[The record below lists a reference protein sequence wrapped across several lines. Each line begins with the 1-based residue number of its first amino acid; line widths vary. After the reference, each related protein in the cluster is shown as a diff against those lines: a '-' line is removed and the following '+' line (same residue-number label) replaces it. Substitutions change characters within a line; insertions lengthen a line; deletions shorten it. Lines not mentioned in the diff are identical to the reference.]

1 MKNEE
6 VRLRFAPSPTG
17 FLHLGSA
24 RTAIFNWLY
33 ARHTNGK
40 LVLRIEDTD
49 KERSK
54 KEFLDEI
61 LEDLKWLGIEWD
73 EGPIFQ
79 SERMSIY
86 KEYAKRILDKKLA
99 YKEGEAIIFK
109 VEKSRQI
116 KMKDIIHG
124 EIVFNTDEIKD
135 QVLIKSNGL
144 PAYNFACVVDD
155 HEMKITHIIRGDDH
169 ISNTPKQILFYEAL
183 EIKPPHFAH
192 MPLMMGKDGSK
203 LSKRHGAVAVFEYK
217 KGGFLPEA
225 LSNYLMLLGWT
236 PGEAK
241 EIITLQEAAKTF
253 KIEDIGD
260 VQARF
265 DVDKLK
271 WINAE
276 HIKNKSPEEL
286 TKELK
291 KLLFI
296 PPPEDI
302 DPQYKDLGKKV
313 VDLYKTRFR
322 TFDEFKE
329 LTKCFFTDNFPTD
342 EKSQKKLDKHLK
354 DPETKKALSEFK
366 DELQK
371 LTDFNKEKIEE
382 VCRRIAE
389 KHKLKP
395 AAVIHPTRV
404 AISGKTAGAGLFEM
418 MELLG
423 KNKVAER
430 LTKVL
435 K

>member
-1 MKNEE
+1 MKNDE

-17 FLHLGSA
+17 YLHLGSA

-40 LVLRIEDTD
+40 LILRIEDTD

-61 LEDLKWLGIEWD
+61 LEDLKWLGVDWD

-79 SERMSIY
+79 SDRIAVY
-86 KEYAKRILDKKLA
+86 KEYAKKILDKNLA

-109 VEKSRQI
+109 VEKSRRI

-135 QVLIKSNGL
+135 QVLIKSDGL

-155 HEMKITHIIRGDDH
+155 YEMKITHVIRGDDH
-169 ISNTPKQILFYEAL
+169 VSNTPKQILFYEAL
-183 EIKPPHFAH
+183 GIRPPHFAH

-217 KGGFLPEA
+217 KSGFLPEA

-241 EIITLQEAAKTF
+241 EIITLEEAAKAF
-253 KIEDIGD
+253 KVEDIGD

-265 DVDKLK
+265 DVDKLR
-271 WINAE
+271 WINSE
-276 HIKNKSPEEL
+276 YIKNKSTEEL
-286 TKELK
+286 TQMLK
-291 KLLFI
+291 SADKTIAGSDKAYL
-296 PPPEDI
+296 E
-302 DPQYKDLGKKV
+302 KV
-313 VDLYKTRFR
+313 VELYKTRFR
-322 TFDEFKE
+322 TFDEFEE
-329 LTKCFFTDNFPTD
+329 LTKCFFTDDFPTD
-342 EKSQKKLDKHLK
+342 EKSQKKLNKHLK
-354 DPETKKALSEFK
+354 DNETKKALSEFK

-371 LTDFNKEKIEE
+371 LTDFDKEKVEK
-382 VCRRIAE
+382 VCRRVAE

-423 KNKVAER
+423 KDKVTER